1 MQAYLDCFSGISGD
15 MLLGALIDLG
25 WSLEE
30 LQVVVDRLQL
40 EGVTVDAQRVEKQGI
55 SATWIHVNAPHEH
68 VHRHRSDLVEIITR
82 AKFPPEIE
90 TRAIAV
96 VDALAL
102 AESRVHNVP
111 VEEIHFHEVGAVD
124 TIVDIVGA
132 VVGLDALGINELYC
146 SPIPWSYGTVRAAH
160 GILPVPPPAVTELLQ
175 GIPVVSVDV
184 QGELVTPTGAA
195 LARVLSQSFG
205 SIPAMIID
213 KVGYGAGTKN
223 LPERANILRVIT
235 GHSTHNADPI
245 KVETL
250 TILACNIDD
259 ANPEWLGILPETMLQ
274 AGALDV
280 WMTPTFMKKNRPAT
294 CVEVLCRPEK
304 THQLR
309 DLLFRHTTTLGIREQ
324 TIIRSALPRYF
335 ETVDTPFGSV
345 QVKFTT
351 LPDGTKKFAPEH
363 EDCATRA
370 REHDVSVREVWLS
383 AIQAIEE

>member
-1 MQAYLDCFSGISGD
+1 MLAYLDCFSGISGD

-25 WSLEE
+25 WSLEN
-30 LQVVVDRLQL
+30 LQAVVDRLQL
-40 EGVTVDAQRVEKQGI
+40 DGVTVDAQRVEKQGI
-55 SATWIHVNAPHEH
+55 SATWIHVNIPDEQ
-68 VHRHRSDLVEIITR
+68 VHRHRSDLIEIITR
-82 AKFPPEIE
+82 AKLSDDLEE
-90 TRAIAV
+90 RAIAV

-102 AESRVHNVP
+102 AESKVHNVSI
-111 VEEIHFHEVGAVD
+111 EEIHFHEIGAVD

-132 VVGLDALGINELYC
+132 VVGLHELGISELVC
-146 SPIPWSYGTVRAAH
+146 SPLPWSYGTVRAAH

-195 LARVLSQSFG
+195 LARVLSKSFG
-205 SIPAMIID
+205 SIPSMTIGG
-213 KVGYGAGTKN
+213 VGYGAGTKN
-223 LPERANILRVIT
+223 LPERANVLRIVT
-235 GHSTHNADPI
+235 GHSTRSSEQI

-294 CVEVLCRPEK
+294 CVEVLCRPEN
-304 THQLR
+304 THKLR

-324 TIIRSALPRYF
+324 TILRSALPRYF
-335 ETVDTPFGSV
+335 ETVETPFGSV

-351 LPDGTKKFAPEH
+351 LPDGSKKFAPEH

-370 REHDVSVREVWLS
+370 REHNVSVREVWLS